1 MLRYCPTRPKRL
13 FIALSTLFTILFAG
27 SPNAIADPTVIGVD
41 GTTIAK
47 NLPFLEGALALNHGM
62 LLGLEGFRR
71 VIVDYPQ
78 SFGILTLSST
88 GYDKSV
94 AIGKAGTITAIKQAQ
109 NGDPSVPVK
118 VACLSQGSDVC
129 TQANDQLHAEGYN
142 QSNVEYF
149 LEGNVDNAYLGMK
162 VWIPRIGQHGVFV
175 PGPGVTLGAAT
186 PTSGSDARIN
196 QVSYEYD
203 GFARTPEYP
212 INLLADLNAVV
223 GTLLEHGSYS
233 KANPYAAN
241 NIVSTTPDG
250 RITNIVI
257 PVNEVP
263 LLTVAKFLGLPQ
275 RVVDV
280 VNPTLKAIIDTAYSP
295 IPVGPGAY
303 PTEAVTMKLFPSK
316 EKFQTDI
323 KNVQKGLAE
332 SRAQLAAI
340 LKPATSP
347 RLITSPQEAPVAV
360 PQRVAPTRS
369 RQRPTPAT
377 NSRQTR
383 PVTSVGSTGP
393 STSRSIAKANGG
405 HRGKADTR
413 PTRGGLSNKS

>member
-1 MLRYCPTRPKRL
+1 MLNNFSTRLKRL
-13 FIALSTLFTILFAG
+13 YIVLSALLTTLFVATPHAT
-27 SPNAIADPTVIGVD
+27 AEPTVVGVD
-41 GTTIAK
+41 GTTLVK

-78 SFGILTLSST
+78 SFGIFTLSPI

-94 AIGKAGTITAIKQAQ
+94 AIGKSGTMNAIKQAQ
-109 NGDPSVPVK
+109 NGDPTVPVK

-129 TQANDQLHAEGYN
+129 TQANDQLYAEGYN

-175 PGPGVTLGAAT
+175 PGPSVTLGAAT
-186 PTSGSDARIN
+186 PTSGSDAKIN

-212 INLLADLNAVV
+212 INLLADLNAVA

-233 KANPYAAN
+233 KANPYAAG
-241 NIVSTTPDG
+241 NIISTTPDG

-263 LLTVAKFLGLPQ
+263 LLTVAKFFGLSQ
-275 RVVDV
+275 HVVDV
-280 VNPTLKAIIDTAYSP
+280 INPTLKAIIDTAYSP
-295 IPVGPGAY
+295 IPTGVGNY
-303 PTEAVTMKLFPSK
+303 PTNAVTVKLLPTK
-316 EKFQTDI
+316 EKFLADI
-323 KNVQKGLAE
+323 KSVQQGLAKSRE
-332 SRAQLAAI
+332 VLQTTVNTIAAAPSVRTNQSESAVAAVVPPRSQSKSERPVRGSDPVVAHQTTTKAPNSLRSRA
-340 LKPATSP
+340 P
-347 RLITSPQEAPVAV
+347 RSDSQGRA
-360 PQRVAPTRS
+360 
-369 RQRPTPAT
+369 
-377 NSRQTR
+377 
-383 PVTSVGSTGP
+383 
-393 STSRSIAKANGG
+393 
-405 HRGKADTR
+405 HRG
-413 PTRGGLSNKS
+413 TRGNS

>member
-1 MLRYCPTRPKRL
+1 MLRYCSTRLKRL
-13 FIALSTLFTILFAG
+13 LIALPALFAAMFAVA
-27 SPNAIADPTVIGVD
+27 PNAIADPTVVGVD
-41 GTTIAK
+41 GTTLAK
-47 NLPFLEGALALNHGM
+47 NLPFLEGALALNNGM

-78 SFGILTLSST
+78 SFGMFTLSPI

-94 AIGKAGTITAIKQAQ
+94 AIGKVGTINAIKHAQ

-129 TQANDQLHAEGYN
+129 TQANDQLYAEGYN

-149 LEGNVDNAYLGMK
+149 LEGNVDNAYLGAK

-186 PTSGSDARIN
+186 PTSGSDAKIN

-212 INLLADLNAVV
+212 LNLLADLNAVA

-233 KANPYAAN
+233 KANPYAPG
-241 NIVSTTPDG
+241 NIISTTPDG
-250 RITNIVI
+250 KITNIVI

-263 LLTVAKFLGLPQ
+263 LLTVAKFFGLPQ

-280 VNPTLKAIIDTAYSP
+280 INPTLKAIIDTAYSP
-295 IPVGPGAY
+295 IPVGVGNY
-303 PTEAVTMKLFPSK
+303 PTNAVTVKLLPTK
-316 EKFQTDI
+316 EKFVADI
-323 KNVQKGLAE
+323 KNVQQGLAE
-332 SRAQLAAI
+332 SREVLQATV
-340 LKPATSP
+340 KPAT
-347 RLITSPQEAPVAV
+347 IAPPARIIQPESVRTAET
-360 PQRVAPTRS
+360 PSGRSRS
-369 RQRPTPAT
+369 RQ
-377 NSRQTR
+377 
-383 PVTSVGSTGP
+383 
-393 STSRSIAKANGG
+393 
-405 HRGKADTR
+405 
-413 PTRGGLSNKS
+413 PTRRSELATANQAVEKVPNSLRSRVNHSNTRGSGSHMNRGVSGRS

>member
-1 MLRYCPTRPKRL
+1 MLKICSTRPKRL
-13 FIALSTLFTILFAG
+13 FIALSALFTTLFLAA
-27 SPNAIADPTVIGVD
+27 PNAVADPTVIGVD
-41 GTTIAK
+41 GTTLSK
-47 NLPFLEGALALNHGM
+47 NLPFLEDALALNHGM

-94 AIGKAGTITAIKQAQ
+94 AIGKVGTINAIKQAQ
-109 NGDPSVPVK
+109 NGDPSRPVK

-129 TQANDQLHAEGYN
+129 TQANDQLYTEGYN

-186 PTSGSDARIN
+186 PTTGSDARIN

-257 PVNEVP
+257 PVKEVP
-263 LLTVAKFLGLPQ
+263 LLTVAKLFGLSQ
-275 RVVDV
+275 RIVNVI
-280 VNPTLKAIIDTAYSP
+280 NPTLKAVIDTAYSP
-295 IPVGPGAY
+295 IPVGAGNY
-303 PTEAVTMKLFPSK
+303 PTNAVTVKLLPTK
-316 EKFQTDI
+316 EKFAADI
-323 KNVQKGLAE
+323 KNVQQGLAE
-332 SRAQLAAI
+332 SREVL
-340 LKPATSP
+340 
-347 RLITSPQEAPVAV
+347 
-360 PQRVAPTRS
+360 RS
-369 RQRPTPAT
+369 TVK
-377 NSRQTR
+377 
-383 PVTSVGSTGP
+383 PVTSGVSSASIHQSESVNAAATPRPRGRLRSGQLEGGSELTTANQTDAKTPNSLRQRVNHNNIRGSGNRVNRGVGD
-393 STSRSIAKANGG
+393 RS
-405 HRGKADTR
+405 
-413 PTRGGLSNKS
+413 